1 MCAVRASYDVRASGG
16 VRRAACVRR
25 TNPTLSDVD
34 VSHAHA
40 RAHTKITPRAC
51 SPVTHP
57 SLSRRPTTR
66 VLLAACRAADLRR
79 HGRRAGGM
87 YPGGV
92 HTSSVPHTPPQSRSN
107 NARAE
112 EVVVASTVDGGARR
126 WRWRWRWR
134 EGWW

>member
-1 MCAVRASYDVRASGG
+1 MCAVRAYDVRASG

-40 RAHTKITPRAC
+40 RAHTKITPRAF

-66 VLLAACRAADLRR
+66 VLLAACRAADAMGGVPGVCTRGGTYVVGPAHATTIALERARR
-79 HGRRAGGM
+79 RGRRRVHGR
-87 YPGGV
+87 
-92 HTSSVPHTPPQSRSN
+92 
-107 NARAE
+107 
-112 EVVVASTVDGGARR
+112 
-126 WRWRWRWR
+126 WRCATMAMAMAMA
-134 EGWW
+134 

>member
-1 MCAVRASYDVRASGG
+1 MCAVRAYDVRASGG

-66 VLLAACRAADLRR
+66 VLLAACRAADASD
-79 HGRRAGGM
+79 GRRAGGM